1 MLWHTQNK
9 ETPMKRPANLFSF
22 LKSRNRIV
30 VGPVAMM
37 AGTAVFILAFDN
49 KTFWAKGFEVFPGHI
64 GQLSVLG
71 LALFFLMLAVFSL
84 FASRITLKPF
94 LALVLILSS
103 VTSYSMDRF
112 GVSINRDVIQ
122 NLTTLGNPVGMI
134 SPDFILWFLFT
145 GILPTLVIFWLRLC
159 PTRLWKAICENIGMF
174 SICLV
179 LTAGLLFSNLKTYTS
194 VFQDQKDFMASQQPG
209 AAIIG
214 GIRYVK
220 MILNTPPT

>member
-1 MLWHTQNK
+1 
-9 ETPMKRPANLFSF
+9 MKRTANVFSF
-22 LKSRNRIV
+22 LKPRNRLV
-30 VGPVAMM
+30 VGPVVMM
-37 AGTAVFILAFDN
+37 AGVATFILAADN
-49 KTFWAKGFEVFPGHI
+49 KTFWAKGFQVFPGHI
-64 GQLSVLG
+64 GQLAVLG
-71 LALFFLMLAVFSL
+71 LALFFLMLAIFSL

-103 VTSYSMDRF
+103 VTSYCMDHLGISFDRTL
-112 GVSINRDVIQ
+112 IQ
-122 NLTTLGNPVGMI
+122 KLNLATIGNPVETV
-134 SPDFILWFLFT
+134 PLDFIIWFLLT

-179 LTAGLLFSNLKTYTS
+179 LTAGLLFTNLKIYTS

-220 MILNTPPT
+220 MILHSPPT